1 MKKLV
6 MILVMAMAAFGSF
19 AKSFEYKIGG
29 DEWTYEDK
37 ERFLYINYKGP
48 QGGKCLISYFDVSEE
63 DAWIIINGKEFHTF
77 EVYRLEYDDN
87 DGHTVSIFRMPCRD
101 YRNRK

>member
-6 MILVMAMAAFGSF
+6 MILVMAMVAFGSF
-19 AKSFEYKIGG
+19 AKSFEYKSGD

-37 ERFLYINYKGP
+37 GRYLYINYKRP
-48 QGGKCLISYFDVSEE
+48 QGGKCSISYFDVSEE
-63 DAWIIINGKEFHTF
+63 DAWIIINGEEFHTF
-77 EVYRLEYDDN
+77 EVYRLEYDN
-87 DGHTVSIFRMPCRD
+87 NGEHTVSIFRMPCRD